1 MSLSVATTWR
11 DHVATVTLDGE
22 LDLGPREIVDQAI
35 GQAIGTDGTTGVVV
49 DLSGLRFLDSSG
61 INVLVKGRRQADQAG
76 VSFRVDGATD
86 IVRQVLSLTGVLEH
100 LSGEPG

>member
-1 MSLSVATTWR
+1 MNLSVSTAWQ
-11 DHVATVTLDGE
+11 DNVATVTLEGE
-22 LDLGPREIVDQAI
+22 LDLGSRDMVDRAI
-35 GQAIGTDGTTGVVV
+35 GKAIDADATTRVVV

-61 INVLVKGRRQADQAG
+61 INLLVKGRRQADQAG
-76 VSFRVDGATD
+76 VSFRVEGATD